1 MTPKE
6 IIDAVAEETR
16 LTAEEVRAVLLAEAK
31 VQTAALE
38 RGEEVKSLLGKYW
51 SVEQAARTVRNPKTG
66 EQVKIPDRTV
76 IKFKLRK
83 ATEEAENEG
92 GKSEEGEPSQP
103 TA

>member
-38 RGEEVKSLLGKYW
+38 RGEEVKSLFGRYW
-51 SVEQAARTVRNPKTG
+51 PVEQAARMVRNPKTG
-66 EQVKIPDRTV
+66 EEVQLPDRTV
-76 IKFKLRK
+76 TKFKMRN
-83 ATEEAENEG
+83 ATGEAGSEEEA
-92 GKSEEGEPSQP
+92 PSQA